1 MGDGQET
8 RISAGLLLYRRRAG
22 ELEVLVGH
30 MGGPFWAKKDE
41 RAWSIPKGEIDEGE
55 DPYAAA
61 RREFEEE
68 LGSAP
73 PDGPALELGEVR
85 QPSGKRILAWAI
97 EGDLD
102 TATVQS
108 NMFVM
113 EWPPRSGRQEEFPR
127 STGPPGSTLETAR
140 QKLVKGQIRFVD
152 LLEQAVERR

>member
-1 MGDGQET
+1 MSK
-8 RISAGLLLYRRRAG
+8 RARMSAGLVLYRRRAG
-22 ELEVLVGH
+22 ALEVLIGH

-41 RAWSIPKGEIDEGE
+41 RAWSIPKGEVDEGE

-73 PDGPALELGEVR
+73 PDKPALELGEVR
-85 QPSGKRILAWAI
+85 QPSGKRIVAWAI

-102 TATVQS
+102 ATAVQS

-113 EWPPRSGRQEEFPR
+113 EWPPRSGRQEEFPEIDR
-127 STGPPGSTLETAR
+127 AAWLDPETAKR
-140 QKLVKGQIRFVD
+140 KLVKGQVRFIE
-152 LLEQAVERR
+152 LLEAAVEG